1 MLAIV
6 ALGAGY
12 EFIRYRARTLESPNN
27 IGENGPREVESSSSG
42 VLTPLVGATTNAA
55 NSTEKG
61 RIARAA
67 FYAFQVFYSF
77 FLM

>member
-1 MLAIV
+1 MSLLAIV

-12 EFIRYRARTLESPNN
+12 EFIRYRARALDSSNN
-27 IGENGPREVESSSSG
+27 IGEIAHGQPSSSG
-42 VLTPLVGATTNAA
+42 VLTPLLGTTNNA
-55 NSTEKG
+55 EKG